1 MHDERRLPD
10 RYRPV
15 IVPSG
20 RYCAQDSEL
29 GELVV
34 RHVELCE
41 HCVHGEVP
49 ISGYDYYYKTDL
61 TRPSPRLVPMAA
73 AVARRVAFVISSLPP
88 LSFLLSSPSFV
99 ALSFLSLLTLTL
111 TLSLFSMGDLCAS
124 FARPSQ
130 MDLKLG
136 TCNKAKVRS
145 VSVCSV
151 ECGCVEC
158 GVWSVSV

>member
-88 LSFLLSSPSFV
+88 LSRFPPNDNSKHVMCVPL
-99 ALSFLSLLTLTL
+99 A
-111 TLSLFSMGDLCAS
+111 CAES
-124 FARPSQ
+124 VYYCSI
-130 MDLKLG
+130 
-136 TCNKAKVRS
+136 VREAVNPCTR
-145 VSVCSV
+145 VSKNAVLVTSRA
-151 ECGCVEC
+151 
-158 GVWSVSV
+158 